1 LDKSGGIGRLMSY
14 VMDNLQAASIVI
26 RHVDTRG
33 NNTRPIFS
41 VAPLLAAM
49 SKIVLLKVTGRVDLV
64 HINIS
69 YRGSTIRKC
78 TIAGLCYL
86 IRIPTVLHLHTCEY
100 EDFFRRL
107 PAPLKYT
114 VRKIFQRADHVIV
127 LGRVWERFVVH
138 TLGVSETHVTV
149 LYNAA
154 PGRRPLSG
162 PCKRSGGDV
171 RLLFLGRLGARKG
184 APDLL
189 QALAGLQSDLGWSIT
204 MAGDGDIAGSRKR
217 AQELGLLD
225 RVTFTGWLDAE
236 QVDDL
241 LESSDVLVLPSY
253 AEGLPMSVIEAF
265 AHGVAVIA
273 TPVGAIPEIVID
285 GESGLLV
292 PAGDTGALCDVI
304 QTLCV
309 DADMRQKLAR
319 AGRKMWEKD
328 LDITEYAVRLS
339 TIWRTVAAHPAVSAS
354 AAG

>member
-1 LDKSGGIGRLMSY
+1 
-14 VMDNLQAASIVI
+14 
-26 RHVDTRG
+26 
-33 NNTRPIFS
+33 
-41 VAPLLAAM
+41 
-49 SKIVLLKVTGRVDLV
+49 
-64 HINIS
+64 
-69 YRGSTIRKC
+69 
-78 TIAGLCYL
+78 
-86 IRIPTVLHLHTCEY
+86 
-100 EDFFRRL
+100 
-107 PAPLKYT
+107 
-114 VRKIFQRADHVIV
+114 
-127 LGRVWERFVVH
+127 
-138 TLGVSETHVTV
+138 
-149 LYNAA
+149 
-154 PGRRPLSG
+154 
-162 PCKRSGGDV
+162 
-171 RLLFLGRLGARKG
+171 LGARKG

-189 QALAGLQSDLGWSIT
+189 QALAGLRSDLGWSIT

>member
-1 LDKSGGIGRLMSY
+1 
-14 VMDNLQAASIVI
+14 
-26 RHVDTRG
+26 
-33 NNTRPIFS
+33 
-41 VAPLLAAM
+41 
-49 SKIVLLKVTGRVDLV
+49 
-64 HINIS
+64 
-69 YRGSTIRKC
+69 
-78 TIAGLCYL
+78 
-86 IRIPTVLHLHTCEY
+86 
-100 EDFFRRL
+100 
-107 PAPLKYT
+107 
-114 VRKIFQRADHVIV
+114 
-127 LGRVWERFVVH
+127 
-138 TLGVSETHVTV
+138 
-149 LYNAA
+149 
-154 PGRRPLSG
+154 
-162 PCKRSGGDV
+162 
-171 RLLFLGRLGARKG
+171 
-184 APDLL
+184 
-189 QALAGLQSDLGWSIT
+189 LQSDLGWSIT

-292 PAGDTGALCDVI
+292 PAGDTGALCE
-304 QTLCV
+304 
-309 DADMRQKLAR
+309 LAR